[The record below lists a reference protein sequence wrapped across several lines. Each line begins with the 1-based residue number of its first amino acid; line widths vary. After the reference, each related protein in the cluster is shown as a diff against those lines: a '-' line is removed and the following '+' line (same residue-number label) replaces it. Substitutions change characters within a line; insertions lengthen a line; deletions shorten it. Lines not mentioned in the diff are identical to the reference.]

1 MRVLIDYRSALRGRS
16 GVGEY
21 AHQLARALV
30 ARAGGAPDH
39 RTAITLFSSS
49 WKDRLPTSEISGAA
63 AIDRRVPVALLNFA
77 WHRLGWPPA
86 EMLAR
91 ASFDVVHSLHPLLM
105 PARRAAQVV
114 TIHDLNYLAHPE
126 RTRAEIRRDYPRLTR
141 AHAHRADRIIV
152 PSRFTADEVERQLQ
166 VPRGHISICSPGAPD
181 WAPRASPPRGGYILF
196 LGTLEPRKNVG
207 TLLDAYERLI
217 AASERAPAEAG
228 PHVPPDGP
236 SAVPELVL
244 AGGVTLESQPWLDRI
259 ARAPLAGRVRH
270 VGYVDPA
277 DRRRV
282 YEGAC
287 LLVQPSFEE
296 GFGIP
301 VLEAMTLGVPVVAAN
316 RGALPEV
323 IGDAGVL
330 VEPEDAAQMAEVMTR
345 IIADAGLAAS
355 CSSKGVLRS
364 HQFRWSATAERVVEA
379 YQLAVAHRAARGQ
392 VGRG

>member
-1 MRVLIDYRSALRGRS
+1 
-16 GVGEY
+16 
-21 AHQLARALV
+21 
-30 ARAGGAPDH
+30 
-39 RTAITLFSSS
+39 
-49 WKDRLPTSEISGAA
+49 
-63 AIDRRVPVALLNFA
+63 
-77 WHRLGWPPA
+77 
-86 EMLAR
+86 MLAR

-141 AHAHRADRIIV
+141 AHAHRSDRIIV
-152 PSRFTADEVERQLQ
+152 PSRFTAGEVERQLQ
-166 VPRGHISICSPGAPD
+166 VPQDHISVCSPGAPD
-181 WAPRASPPRGGYILF
+181 WEPRALPPHGGYILF
-196 LGTLEPRKNVG
+196 FGTLEPRKNVG

-217 AASERAPAEAG
+217 AASDGGRVDVG
-228 PHVPPDGP
+228 PHEPSNGP
-236 SAVPELVL
+236 RAVPDLVL
-244 AGGVTLESQPWLDRI
+244 AGGVTLESQGWLDRI
-259 ARAPLAGRVRH
+259 ARAPLAHRVRH
-270 VGYVDPA
+270 IGYVDPA

-323 IGDAGVL
+323 LGDAGVL
-330 VEPEDAAQMAEVMTR
+330 VEPEDAAQMAEAMAR
-345 IIADAGLAAS
+345 LIADAAFAAS

-364 HQFRWSATAERVVEA
+364 CQFRWSATAERVVEA
-379 YQLAVAHRAARGQ
+379 YQLAMAHRTARGQ
-392 VGRG
+392 GGRG